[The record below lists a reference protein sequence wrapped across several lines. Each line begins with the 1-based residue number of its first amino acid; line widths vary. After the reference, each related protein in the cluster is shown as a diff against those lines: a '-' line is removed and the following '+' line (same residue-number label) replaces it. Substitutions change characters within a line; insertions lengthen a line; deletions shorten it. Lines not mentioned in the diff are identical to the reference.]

1 MSFSA
6 SSALVALK
14 YLNLSN
20 GEENLD
26 MQIIKDQLYKAHI
39 DVLVNRVTATSLPFQ
54 IENIRPT

>member
-39 DVLVNRVTATSLPFQ
+39 DVLVNRVTATSLPF
-54 IENIRPT
+54 